1 MKAILINTD
10 GITETDIE
18 NKLEELQKAVGGYIE
33 TVNIPY
39 HDSVMIVNE
48 EGLLLGLKINIIASE
63 IANQPIVGNALILG
77 VDGEEFTDI
86 SEEATS
92 SIKYRFKRKG

>member
-18 NKLEELQKAVGGYIE
+18 NKLEELQEAVGGYIE
-33 TVNIPY
+33 AVRLPF

-86 SEEATS
+86 TDDMIKF
-92 SIKYRFKRKG
+92 IKYRFSNRR